1 MAKIKEY
8 DKLTEQLNIETYFDY
23 FNRLSLIA
31 QSIFKYEN
39 LPNFINEKWIEKYL
53 FKFGSCVFF
62 NDRNL
67 GFIVTKFNNVGNLN
81 NYDEP
86 TQIRPFGTNYTTDKN
101 LINNENCVIIRNN
114 ALSIP
119 TVNTVN
125 LYAIRLTE
133 ISRTIDVNINAQK
146 TPVLIKCSD
155 KQKLVLKNAY
165 KQWDG
170 NSPVIFADKS
180 LDMATFNVLKT
191 DAPIV
196 FDKLQIQKN
205 MLWNEIMTVLG
216 INNANMDKKERLV
229 DDEVRANNEQ
239 VEICADVM
247 LKSRELA
254 VEQINNLFGLNIKV
268 TKRTQNKANT
278 GELEGVIE

>member
-53 FKFGSCVFF
+53 FEFGSCVFF

-86 TQIRPFGTNYTTDKN
+86 TQIRPFGTNYTTDEN

-114 ALSIP
+114 ALSVP

-155 KQKLVLKNAY
+155 KQKLVLRNAY

-278 GELEGVIE
+278 GELEGVLE

>member
-1 MAKIKEY
+1 MAKIKQY

-53 FKFGSCVFF
+53 FEFGSCVFF

-86 TQIRPFGTNYTTDKN
+86 TQIRPFGTNYTTDEN
-101 LINNENCVIIRNN
+101 LINNDNCVIIRNN

-180 LDMATFNVLKT
+180 LDMSTFSVLKT

-205 MLWNEIMTVLG
+205 MIWNEIMTVLG

-254 VEQINNLFGLNIKV
+254 IEQINNLFGLNIKV

-278 GELEGVIE
+278 GELEGGIE